1 MLLECYEYYVL
12 TSLNGKCTDLL
23 TMDTMFTYQYDNF
36 SLQIRSLYLEYDG
49 SFKLIISHPSDST
62 STTYSIYNL
71 ENQQKIT
78 YNSLEYTKIEKIYSA
93 G

>member
-23 TMDTMFTYQYDNF
+23 TMDTMFTYQYDNSSNQK
-36 SLQIRSLYLEYDG
+36 SLFRVWWIIQV
-49 SFKLIISHPSDST
+49 ISHPSDST